1 TANVSDDRYVRSV
14 EAFWRED
21 GSETFTSA
29 KMTSVD
35 GEYTVSLPTQN
46 ALTTIEYY
54 LIASDGVNEAKTE
67 TFSVEVDQTDVQG
80 PVITSVTP
88 KNKANLGET
97 TTTNITV
104 NFSDDSAVNFAEL
117 SVNGEVIESSLS
129 ETTVEAVDVTI
140 AEENTA
146 TVTLRDEHGNETTYE
161 WTFKASISTLEHYY
175 GQIHAH
181 SNLSDGYGTPEEAY
195 TYANEVANLD
205 FFALTDHSNW
215 FDNDTQASLADGS
228 ASSEW
233 QTGLAEADKANV
245 PGEYTAIY
253 GYEMTWSGSTGGYG
267 HINTFNTPGFETRT
281 NKAMNLPTYYD
292 AIAEYGDS
300 VSQLNHPGKTFG
312 DFVDFGYYTAAADAV
327 VNLVEVG
334 NGEGPV
340 HGTGYFPSYDYYTR
354 ALDKGWH
361 VAPTNNQDN
370 HKGNWGTSNTAR
382 TVVIAEENTRD
393 GLYEAMQANRVYATE
408 DSNLKI
414 DYTLNGEVMG
424 TQLAQTDTVNIK
436 VAVTDPDGEAIGKVS
451 IITDGGYVAA
461 TKYFDSST
469 ATWEFELPAQ
479 FSYYYVRVDQP
490 DKDVAV
496 TAPVW
501 VGEKENVGLSSVSVD
516 NEKVI
521 KGDTFEA
528 KTTITNNSELPLTDL
543 TVEWFVGSVEGEPV
557 ASTLVPVVEAGKMV
571 DVKAEFLAEAVGTMT
586 VYARVNLNGK
596 YHTASKQIS
605 VVNVSDVTQVLV
617 DGSKY
622 NQYVT
627 GNYAGKIENFK
638 DLMSK
643 RDVLVKVTQPATEIT
658 AEVLENM
665 SVLIITDPEG
675 TGGSSYEKAN
685 YSAEEI
691 AVITQYV
698 ENGGNIIVTTRA
710 DYKDAS
716 GEYSNSAQLN
726 PLLEAI
732 GTSLRVNDDQVQDME
747 NYNNQTYRLSFNN
760 FVEDPF
766 GLTNGLSDKDNY
778 TFYSGASVIVDTE
791 ATKAE
796 TTATCLV
803 KGHATTESMNM
814 DSADDH
820 VAVEK
825 GNVCALAAQELDN
838 GAKVVVA
845 GTTFFSDYE
854 IADDVTAN
862 QLLTNNIM
870 RWVAP
875 EKEAPLIS
883 IANFRVHPE
892 GIRFS
897 VEGYVTSQSSAVEPK
912 NGFFDTIHIQDETGG
927 LTVFGVSDREFKVG
941 QKVRVTGYSDV
952 YDGDIEISILDET
965 KDIEIL
971 DATLN
976 PVEPT
981 VLSTAETMNYKHNG
995 GLLVTTVGTVTRI
1008 EGQSLY
1014 VNDGTGEARIFL
1026 DGYIGD
1032 GIDESSKG
1040 KWDETIQVGSLVQA
1054 TGIASHDVEGARIR
1068 IRNTQEIVNLTAEVD
1083 KVPAETLAAALG
1095 EYLKANGR
1103 FELMD
1108 EIAKI
1113 AELVEQLSAA
1123 TTQTE
1128 VDAIVT
1134 ELETIKDA
1142 VITAY
1147 ETYSGVV
1154 DELTQ
1159 AMLAAL
1165 KQLPDYVAHPQ
1176 FADHE
1181 VVVALVA
1188 LVEQVQAEA
1197 SIETTTTQLATYATD
1212 VAILINSLP
1221 ELTDGEPQPEVDQ
1234 PAAEGFG
1241 PEGDVTPELEATPED
1256 TTTPDA
1262 QVDQP
1267 AVEGFGPEGDVTPE
1281 VDAGAT
1287 TTGTPSTDE
1296 TQPEQLPTTGQAVV
1310 ELMAIGATLAAG
1322 GVTVYRRRKND

>member
-1 TANVSDDRYVRSV
+1 MKKTKYLAAALATTLTWSAMSPVLAVTTVHANSDETANLNESITSETTPEVETPETETPEVETLETETSETETPEATQASASLIFSEYVHGNNNDKALEITNVTEAPINLQDYRIAHIGFNSNREPRPIAGDSKSEADYTHQFADFVLEPGASYVLYHSGAKEELKAQIATISAPNVAVALGTNFMGFNGDDALFLMKGETVIDAVGSTTIPAKTTPYYKNTLIRQPEVLTGITEIANDEYNPVNELQWQITTGGEDFSTLGTHDYVSGEVTPDTEAPTITHTPVTAILKGESLTLTANVSDDRYVRSV

-97 TTTNITV
+97 TTTNITI

-140 AEENTA
+140 AEANTA
-146 TVTLRDEHGNETTYE
+146 IVTLRDEHGNETTYE

-605 VVNVSDVTQVLV
+605 IVNVSDVTQVLV

-675 TGGSSYEKAN
+675 TGDSTYGIEKAN

-691 AVITQYV
+691 AVITQYI
-698 ENGGNIIVTTRA
+698 ENGGNIIITTRA

-716 GEYSNSAQLN
+716 DEYSNSAQLN
-726 PLLEAI
+726 PILEAI
-732 GTSLRVNDDQVQDME
+732 GTSLRVNDDQVQDAVT
-747 NYNNQTYRLSFNN
+747 NSGQTYRLSFNN

-778 TFYSGASVIVDTE
+778 TFYSGASVLVGDS
-791 ATKAE
+791 
-796 TTATCLV
+796 ATCLV
-803 KGHATTESMNM
+803 KGHDTTESTNM
-814 DSADDH
+814 DGADDH
-820 VAVEK
+820 VVVEK

-845 GTTFFSDYE
+845 GTTFFSDFE

-897 VEGYVTSQSSAVEPK
+897 VE
-912 NGFFDTIHIQDETGG
+912 
-927 LTVFGVSDREFKVG
+927 
-941 QKVRVTGYSDV
+941 
-952 YDGDIEISILDET
+952 
-965 KDIEIL
+965 
-971 DATLN
+971 
-976 PVEPT
+976 
-981 VLSTAETMNYKHNG
+981 
-995 GLLVTTVGTVTRI
+995 
-1008 EGQSLY
+1008 
-1014 VNDGTGEARIFL
+1014 
-1026 DGYIGD
+1026 
-1032 GIDESSKG
+1032 
-1040 KWDETIQVGSLVQA
+1040 
-1054 TGIASHDVEGARIR
+1054 
-1068 IRNTQEIVNLTAEVD
+1068 
-1083 KVPAETLAAALG
+1083 
-1095 EYLKANGR
+1095 
-1103 FELMD
+1103 
-1108 EIAKI
+1108 
-1113 AELVEQLSAA
+1113 
-1123 TTQTE
+1123 
-1128 VDAIVT
+1128 
-1134 ELETIKDA
+1134 
-1142 VITAY
+1142 
-1147 ETYSGVV
+1147 
-1154 DELTQ
+1154 
-1159 AMLAAL
+1159 
-1165 KQLPDYVAHPQ
+1165 
-1176 FADHE
+1176 
-1181 VVVALVA
+1181 
-1188 LVEQVQAEA
+1188 
-1197 SIETTTTQLATYATD
+1197 
-1212 VAILINSLP
+1212 
-1221 ELTDGEPQPEVDQ
+1221 
-1234 PAAEGFG
+1234 
-1241 PEGDVTPELEATPED
+1241 
-1256 TTTPDA
+1256 
-1262 QVDQP
+1262 
-1267 AVEGFGPEGDVTPE
+1267 
-1281 VDAGAT
+1281 
-1287 TTGTPSTDE
+1287 
-1296 TQPEQLPTTGQAVV
+1296 
-1310 ELMAIGATLAAG
+1310 
-1322 GVTVYRRRKND
+1322 